1 MTYHIFLLFLQK
13 QRIDNVDKNNTNV
26 SSTVYTLLKQKA
38 LLETEYNE
46 EKENFKRQMQAIG
59 LERRIKRGD
68 AWHPVRIGRSYYNS
82 LNQLAIE
89 VYRTSDEDIEH
100 NFEFGKPVCF
110 FKVEQDD
117 RLDSATS
124 KTDKHKGFD
133 VITTG
138 MVSYADADLRLVL
151 NNPLHKRLCQS
162 SAHGFNTF
170 HCWRQLTMVTGKY
183 NPCGS
188 FHRNPAGSLKS
199 LCRLVD
205 EESSELLSRH
215 HPVGTA
221 HKGTCN
227 DPCLTEELSIDAAFY
242 LRGTTL

>member
-13 QRIDNVDKNNTNV
+13 QRTDNVDKNNTNV

-82 LNQLAIE
+82 LNQLTIE

-117 RLDSATS
+117 RQDSATS

-133 VITTG
+133 AITTG
-138 MVSYADADLRLVL
+138 MVSYADADLSAPKVTLMFGKETKGLPEWLRERYADHCLRIPMRAEARSL
-151 NNPLHKRLCQS
+151 NLSNSAAILCYE
-162 SAHGFNTF
+162 AL
-170 HCWRQLTMVTGKY
+170 RQQ
-183 NPCGS
+183 N
-188 FHRNPAGSLKS
+188 
-199 LCRLVD
+199 
-205 EESSELLSRH
+205 LL
-215 HPVGTA
+215 GQI
-221 HKGTCN
+221 N
-227 DPCLTEELSIDAAFY
+227 LDL
-242 LRGTTL
+242 